1 MKRKKLSKSQYMRRK
16 RKTPV
21 MKANKKVLYTSSVAL
36 SLFATGITAP
46 NVFALD
52 WNPRSVSEISQEIED
67 KGGKLTYT
75 VKYGD
80 TLSAIAEA
88 MNIDLDILAQ
98 VNQIADVNLIFPDT
112 VLTTTV
118 DQNHQVTQ
126 IEIQAPVQEEAT
138 ENTVQA
144 TVDIAANEIT
154 VDDTVIPLESTDA
167 PSSSA
172 SITEVSVETPVEE
185 APVTEVPVETPVEE
199 APITEI
205 SVKTPVEKAP
215 ITEVSVEAPVE
226 EAPVTEV
233 PVETPL
239 EETPVEEVPVTEVS
253 VETPVEEAPV
263 TEVPVETPLEE
274 TPVEEVPVTEVSVE
288 TPVEE
293 APVTEG
299 PAETPVEEALVT
311 EVPAETPVEEAPVA
325 EVNSVEAAP
334 VTSTPAAST
343 ATTVAT
349 VSTTSS
355 STTSSYDVGLQPQV
369 AAFRAEVANAFGIT
383 SFSGYRAG
391 DTGDHG
397 KGLAIDFMVPQS
409 SALGDQVAAY
419 AAANLASKNISYI
432 IWKQRFYSPYASIY
446 GPAYTW
452 NLMPD
457 RGSITEN
464 HYDHV
469 HVSFNQ

>member
-1 MKRKKLSKSQYMRRK
+1 MKRKKLSKSQHMRRK

-21 MKANKKVLYTSSVAL
+21 MKANKKVLYTSSLAL

-52 WNPRSVSEISQEIED
+52 WTPRSVSEISQEIED

-126 IEIQAPVQEEAT
+126 IEIQAPVQEEAA

-185 APVTEVPVETPVEE
+185 APVTEVPVETP
-199 APITEI
+199 
-205 SVKTPVEKAP
+205 
-215 ITEVSVEAPVE
+215 
-226 EAPVTEV
+226 
-233 PVETPL
+233 L

-263 TEVPVETPLEE
+263 TEVP
-274 TPVEEVPVTEVSVE
+274 
-288 TPVEE
+288 
-293 APVTEG
+293 
-299 PAETPVEEALVT
+299 
-311 EVPAETPVEEAPVA
+311 AETPVEEAPVA

-334 VTSTPAAST
+334 VTPTPAAST

>member
-21 MKANKKVLYTSSVAL
+21 MKANKKVLYTSSLAL

-52 WNPRSVSEISQEIED
+52 WTPRSVSEISQEIED
-67 KGGKLTYT
+67 KGGQLTYT

-126 IEIQAPVQEEAT
+126 IEIQAPVQEEAA

-154 VDDTVIPLESTDA
+154 VDDTVITLESTDA

-172 SITEVSVETPVEE
+172 SI
-185 APVTEVPVETPVEE
+185 
-199 APITEI
+199 
-205 SVKTPVEKAP
+205 
-215 ITEVSVEAPVE
+215 
-226 EAPVTEV
+226 
-233 PVETPL
+233 
-239 EETPVEEVPVTEVS
+239 TEVS

-288 TPVEE
+288 TLVEE

-325 EVNSVEAAP
+325 EVNSVEAAT
-334 VTSTPAAST
+334 VTPTPAVST

-419 AAANLASKNISYI
+419 AAANVASKNISYI

>member
-21 MKANKKVLYTSSVAL
+21 MKANKKVLYTSSLAL

-52 WNPRSVSEISQEIED
+52 WTPRSVSEISQEIED

-126 IEIQAPVQEEAT
+126 IEIQAPVQEEAA

-154 VDDTVIPLESTDA
+154 VDDTVITLESTDA

-172 SITEVSVETPVEE
+172 SI
-185 APVTEVPVETPVEE
+185 
-199 APITEI
+199 
-205 SVKTPVEKAP
+205 
-215 ITEVSVEAPVE
+215 
-226 EAPVTEV
+226 
-233 PVETPL
+233 
-239 EETPVEEVPVTEVS
+239 TEVS

-325 EVNSVEAAP
+325 EVKSVEAAP
-334 VTSTPAAST
+334 VTPTPAAST

-349 VSTTSS
+349 FSTTSS
-355 STTSSYDVGLQPQV
+355 SITSSYDVGLQPQV

-419 AAANLASKNISYI
+419 AAANVASKNISYI

>member
-21 MKANKKVLYTSSVAL
+21 MKANKKVLYTSSLAL

-52 WNPRSVSEISQEIED
+52 WTPRSVSEISQEIED

-126 IEIQAPVQEEAT
+126 IEIQAPVQEEAA

-154 VDDTVIPLESTDA
+154 VNDTVIPLESTDA

-185 APVTEVPVETPVEE
+185 APVTEVPVETP
-199 APITEI
+199 
-205 SVKTPVEKAP
+205 
-215 ITEVSVEAPVE
+215 
-226 EAPVTEV
+226 
-233 PVETPL
+233 L

-253 VETPVEEAPV
+253 VET
-263 TEVPVETPLEE
+263 L
-274 TPVEEVPVTEVSVE
+274 
-288 TPVEE
+288 VEE

-334 VTSTPAAST
+334 VTPTPAAST

>member
-21 MKANKKVLYTSSVAL
+21 MKANKKVLYTSSLAL

-126 IEIQAPVQEEAT
+126 IEIQAPVQEEAA

-154 VDDTVIPLESTDA
+154 VNDTVIPLESTDA

-185 APVTEVPVETPVEE
+185 API
-199 APITEI
+199 AD
-205 SVKTPVEKAP
+205 
-215 ITEVSVEAPVE
+215 
-226 EAPVTEV
+226 
-233 PVETPL
+233 
-239 EETPVEEVPVTEVS
+239 
-253 VETPVEEAPV
+253 
-263 TEVPVETPLEE
+263 
-274 TPVEEVPVTEVSVE
+274 
-288 TPVEE
+288 
-293 APVTEG
+293 
-299 PAETPVEEALVT
+299 
-311 EVPAETPVEEAPVA
+311 
-325 EVNSVEAAP
+325 VNSVEAAP
-334 VTSTPAAST
+334 VTPTPAAST

-349 VSTTSS
+349 ISTTSS
-355 STTSSYDVGLQPQV
+355 SITSSYDVGLQPQV

-409 SALGDQVAAY
+409 SALGDQVAEY
-419 AAANLASKNISYI
+419 AVANVASKNISYI

>member
-21 MKANKKVLYTSSVAL
+21 MKANKKVLYTSSLAL

-52 WNPRSVSEISQEIED
+52 WTPRSVSEISQEIED

-88 MNIDLDILAQ
+88 MNIDLDIIAQ

-126 IEIQAPVQEEAT
+126 IEIQAPVQEETA

-154 VDDTVIPLESTDA
+154 VDDTVITLESTDA

-172 SITEVSVETPVEE
+172 SI
-185 APVTEVPVETPVEE
+185 
-199 APITEI
+199 
-205 SVKTPVEKAP
+205 
-215 ITEVSVEAPVE
+215 
-226 EAPVTEV
+226 
-233 PVETPL
+233 
-239 EETPVEEVPVTEVS
+239 TEVS

-288 TPVEE
+288 TLVEE

-311 EVPAETPVEEAPVA
+311 EVPAETLVEEAPVA

-334 VTSTPAAST
+334 VTPTPAAST

-409 SALGDQVAAY
+409 SALGDQVATY

>member
-21 MKANKKVLYTSSVAL
+21 MKANKKVLYTSSLAL

-52 WNPRSVSEISQEIED
+52 WTPRSVSEISQEIED

-126 IEIQAPVQEEAT
+126 IEIQAPVQEEAA

-154 VDDTVIPLESTDA
+154 VDDTVITLESTDA

-172 SITEVSVETPVEE
+172 SI
-185 APVTEVPVETPVEE
+185 
-199 APITEI
+199 
-205 SVKTPVEKAP
+205 
-215 ITEVSVEAPVE
+215 
-226 EAPVTEV
+226 
-233 PVETPL
+233 
-239 EETPVEEVPVTEVS
+239 TEVS

-288 TPVEE
+288 TLVEE

-334 VTSTPAAST
+334 VTPTPAAST

>member
-21 MKANKKVLYTSSVAL
+21 MKANKKVLYTSSLAL
-36 SLFATGITAP
+36 SLFATGITAS

-126 IEIQAPVQEEAT
+126 IKIQAPVQEEAA

-154 VDDTVIPLESTDA
+154 VNDTVIPLESTDA

-172 SITEVSVETPVEE
+172 SITEVSVET
-185 APVTEVPVETPVEE
+185 
-199 APITEI
+199 
-205 SVKTPVEKAP
+205 
-215 ITEVSVEAPVE
+215 PVE

-293 APVTEG
+293 APVTEV
-299 PAETPVEEALVT
+299 PV
-311 EVPAETPVEEAPVA
+311 ETPVEEAPVA

-334 VTSTPAAST
+334 VTPIPAAST

>member
-126 IEIQAPVQEEAT
+126 IEIQAPVQEEAA

-172 SITEVSVETPVEE
+172 SITEVSVE
-185 APVTEVPVETPVEE
+185 
-199 APITEI
+199 
-205 SVKTPVEKAP
+205 
-215 ITEVSVEAPVE
+215 APVE

-253 VETPVEEAPV
+253 VK
-263 TEVPVETPLEE
+263 
-274 TPVEEVPVTEVSVE
+274 

-299 PAETPVEEALVT
+299 
-311 EVPAETPVEEAPVA
+311 PAETPVEEAPVA

-334 VTSTPAAST
+334 VTPTPAAST

>member
-126 IEIQAPVQEEAT
+126 IEIQAPVQEEAD

-172 SITEVSVETPVEE
+172 SITEVSVE
-185 APVTEVPVETPVEE
+185 A
-199 APITEI
+199 
-205 SVKTPVEKAP
+205 
-215 ITEVSVEAPVE
+215 
-226 EAPVTEV
+226 
-233 PVETPL
+233 
-239 EETPVEEVPVTEVS
+239 
-253 VETPVEEAPV
+253 PVEEAPV

-334 VTSTPAAST
+334 VTPTPAAST

-355 STTSSYDVGLQPQV
+355 SITSSYDVGLQPQV

>member
-21 MKANKKVLYTSSVAL
+21 MKANKKVLYTSSLAL

-52 WNPRSVSEISQEIED
+52 WTPRSVSEISQEIED

-88 MNIDLDILAQ
+88 MNIDLDIIAQ
-98 VNQIADVNLIFPDT
+98 INQIADVNLIFPDT

-126 IEIQAPVQEEAT
+126 IEIQAPVQEEAA

-185 APVTEVPVETPVEE
+185 APVTEVPVETPLEE
-199 APITEI
+199 
-205 SVKTPVEKAP
+205 TPL
-215 ITEVSVEAPVE
+215 E
-226 EAPVTEV
+226 ETPLEETPLE
-233 PVETPL
+233 ETPL
-239 EETPVEEVPVTEVS
+239 EETPVK
-253 VETPVEEAPV
+253 
-263 TEVPVETPLEE
+263 
-274 TPVEEVPVTEVSVE
+274 EVPVTEVSVE

-299 PAETPVEEALVT
+299 PAETPVEEA
-311 EVPAETPVEEAPVA
+311 PVA
-325 EVNSVEAAP
+325 EVNSVEVAP
-334 VTSTPAAST
+334 VTPTPAAST